1 MHIVRGVKVPI
12 LEHGCVTLL
21 LSVFSSLLN
30 ICIIFFIWHLHFY
43 LDLLTHAH
51 LLLWVIINKIIW
63 TFSWN
68 WVTIVW
74 SISLFFVWHEKCMYK
89 NWVAS
94 AKQNITV
101 IHTTW
106 KRNGEKYYCFIDLVV
121 DKKYWFKK
129 NEKKNCMNVYPMVKV
144 LEFLRWHKW

>member
-1 MHIVRGVKVPI
+1 MHIVQSPHFRAWVCHPI
-12 LEHGCVTLL
+12 AFS
-21 LSVFSSLLN
+21 LSFTFKYLHH
-30 ICIIFFIWHLHFY
+30 FFIWHLHFY

-68 WVTIVW
+68 WITIVW
-74 SISLFFVWHEKCMYK
+74 SISLFFVWHENCMYK

-129 NEKKNCMNVYPMVKV
+129 MKKIVWLSIPWSKC
-144 LEFLRWHKW
+144 